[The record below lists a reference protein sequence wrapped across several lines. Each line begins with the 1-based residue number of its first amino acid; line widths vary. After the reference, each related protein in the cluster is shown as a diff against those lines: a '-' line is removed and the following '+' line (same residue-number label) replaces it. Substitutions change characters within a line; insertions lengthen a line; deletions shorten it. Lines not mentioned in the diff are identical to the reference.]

1 MIDLG
6 FPQYCSLAVLSQLS
20 ERATFISIEMQGY
33 NTEIENISQK
43 DSTFGRLDLVGV
55 TSHSSSGAIPDS
67 GNEEVSMTGG
77 QFKRTTVSV
86 YKQGWTSEEL

>member
-1 MIDLG
+1 MQGTGQMIDLG

-43 DSTFGRLDLVGV
+43 DSTFGRRDLVGV
-55 TSHSSSGAIPDS
+55 TSHSISGVKLIETMS
-67 GNEEVSMTGG
+67 QNM
-77 QFKRTTVSV
+77 QFFF
-86 YKQGWTSEEL
+86 